1 MTVCDNR
8 SVCNGGREAGKEP
21 CMSQSLPPPLFDP
34 FAPGFTDD
42 PYPQYA
48 ALRATAPIYQHPFGF
63 WLLTCYDDVAWLLRA
78 SLSVEDRNI
87 AASPFQ
93 DLREQM
99 WGEEAARPR
108 GVSMLDRDPPDHTRL
123 RRLVSKAFTPRAVQ
137 ALAPRITGLVDS
149 MLDAAEQTGRVDLV
163 DALAFP
169 LPFAVIAEMLGTPPA
184 DHERIRQLTGTVVRS
199 LEPVVD
205 PAVASAITAA
215 DSELRTIAADMIAWK
230 RANPADDLL
239 TALIHAEDDGDV
251 LDDEELVAQ
260 TLLLYIA
267 GHETTV
273 NLIAGGALAL
283 LRHPGQLALLRS
295 DPALAAT
302 AVDELLRYDS
312 PVQAS
317 RRITLEPVEIRGTTI
332 PAGAFVMA
340 SLGSA
345 NRDERFWGADADEL
359 RLSRD
364 NARQHVS
371 FGAGPHHCLGASL
384 ARLEAAIALQRLVS
398 RFPAL
403 ALDGDVTW
411 NGRINLRG
419 PA

>member
-1 MTVCDNR
+1 MT
-8 SVCNGGREAGKEP
+8 ET
-21 CMSQSLPPPLFDP
+21 LPPPLFDP

-48 ALRATAPIYQHPFGF
+48 VMRARAPVYPHPFGF
-63 WLLTCYDDVAWLLRA
+63 WLLTGYDEVSWLLRA
-78 SLSVEDRNI
+78 GLSVEDDNM
-87 AASPFQ
+87 AADSLLRQMRDQMYGGDESP
-93 DLREQM
+93 R
-99 WGEEAARPR
+99 ASA
-108 GVSMLDRDPPDHTRL
+108 VSMLDRDPPDHTRL
-123 RRLVSKAFTPRAVQ
+123 RRLVSKAFTPRAIQ
-137 ALAPRITGLVDS
+137 ALRPRITELVDG
-149 MLDAAEQTGRVDLV
+149 MLDVMAEQRQVDLV

-169 LPFAVIAEMLGTPPA
+169 LPFSVIAEMLGTPPA

-199 LEPVVD
+199 LEPVAD
-205 PAVASAITAA
+205 PELAAAIMAA
-215 DSELRTIAADMIAWK
+215 DDELTQIAVEMIAWK

-239 TALIHAEDDGDV
+239 SALIHAEDGGDV
-251 LDDEELVAQ
+251 LNDDELVAQ

-273 NLIAGGALAL
+273 NLIAGGTLAL

-295 DPALAAT
+295 DPALAGN
-302 AVDELLRYDS
+302 AVEELLRYDS

-317 RRITLEPVEIRGTTI
+317 RRITLEPVTVGSVTI

-345 NRDERFWGADADEL
+345 NRDERFWGPDAAEL
-359 RLSRD
+359 NLRRE

-384 ARLEAAIALQRLVS
+384 ARLEATIAFERLTA
-398 RFPAL
+398 RFPGL
-403 ALDGDVTW
+403 ALDGDVVW

-419 PA
+419 PAHLPVSAG

>member
-1 MTVCDNR
+1 VT
-8 SVCNGGREAGKEP
+8 ET
-21 CMSQSLPPPLFDP
+21 LPSPLFDP

-48 ALRATAPIYQHPFGF
+48 VMRAQAPVYQHPFGF
-63 WLLTCYDDVAWLLRA
+63 WLLTGYHEVSWLLRA
-78 SLSVEDRNI
+78 GLSVEDDNV
-87 AASPFQ
+87 AADSL
-93 DLREQM
+93 LRQM
-99 WGEEAARPR
+99 REAMYGDEAPRASAR
-108 GVSMLDRDPPDHTRL
+108 SMLDRDPPDHTRL
-123 RRLVSKAFTPRAVQ
+123 RRLVSKAFTPRAIQ
-137 ALAPRITGLVDS
+137 ALRPRITELVDG
-149 MLDAAEQTGRVDLV
+149 MLGAMAERRRVDLV

-184 DHERIRQLTGTVVRS
+184 DHERIRQLSGTVVRS
-199 LEPVVD
+199 LEPVAD
-205 PAVASAITAA
+205 PDLIAQIVAA
-215 DSELRTIAADMIAWK
+215 DDELTQIAGEMIAWK

-239 TALIHAEDDGDV
+239 TALIHAEDDGDA

-273 NLIAGGALAL
+273 NLIAGGTLAL
-283 LRHPGQLALLRS
+283 LRHPGQLALLRE
-295 DPALAAT
+295 DPALVGN
-302 AVDELLRYDS
+302 AVEELLRYDS

-317 RRITLEPVEIRGTTI
+317 RRITLEPVTVAGTTI

-345 NRDERFWGADADEL
+345 NRDERFWGPDAAEL
-359 RLSRD
+359 NLRRE

-384 ARLEAAIALQRLVS
+384 ARLEASIAFERLVT
-398 RFPAL
+398 RFPGL
-403 ALDGDVTW
+403 ALDGDVVW

-419 PA
+419 PAHLPVSAG

>member
-1 MTVCDNR
+1 MT
-8 SVCNGGREAGKEP
+8 ET
-21 CMSQSLPPPLFDP
+21 MPPPLFDP

-48 ALRATAPIYQHPFGF
+48 VMRAQAPVYQHPFGF
-63 WLLTCYDDVAWLLRA
+63 WLLTRYEDVSWLLRA
-78 SLSVEDRNI
+78 GLSVEDDNVATDSLLR
-87 AASPFQ
+87 Q
-93 DLREQM
+93 LREEVY
-99 WGEEAARPR
+99 GDGAPR
-108 GVSMLDRDPPDHTRL
+108 ASALSMLDRDPPDHTRL
-123 RRLVSKAFTPRAVQ
+123 RKLVSKAFTPRAIE
-137 ALAPRITGLVDS
+137 ALRPRITELVDG
-149 MLDAAEQTGRVDLV
+149 MLDDMAAQRRVDLV

-169 LPFAVIAEMLGTPPA
+169 LPFSVIAEMLGTPPA

-199 LEPVVD
+199 LEPVAD
-205 PAVASAITAA
+205 PALIQAILAA
-215 DSELRTIAADMIAWK
+215 DEEMSQVAAEMIAWK

-251 LDDEELVAQ
+251 LDDDELVAQ

-273 NLIAGGALAL
+273 NLIAGGTLAL
-283 LRHPGQLALLRS
+283 LHYPAQLALLRD
-295 DPALAAT
+295 DPALVGN
-302 AVDELLRYDS
+302 AVEELLRYDS

-317 RRITLEPVEIRGTTI
+317 RRITLEPVTVGGVEI

-345 NRDERFWGADADEL
+345 NRDQSYWGPDAGQL
-359 RLSRD
+359 RLDRE

-384 ARLEAAIALQRLVS
+384 ARLEASIAFEHLVG
-398 RFPAL
+398 RFPGL
-403 ALDGDVTW
+403 ALDGEVVW

-419 PA
+419 PAHLPVSVN

>member
-1 MTVCDNR
+1 MVAAQA
-8 SVCNGGREAGKEP
+8 S
-21 CMSQSLPPPLFDP
+21 PLFDP

-48 ALRATAPIYQHPFGF
+48 ALRDEAPVYQHPLGF
-63 WLLTCYDDVAWLLRA
+63 WLLTCYDDVSWLLRA
-78 SLSVEDRNI
+78 GLSVEDRNL
-87 AASPFQ
+87 AEGPLTQ
-93 DLREQM
+93 LREQM
-99 WGEEAARPR
+99 RGEQTPR
-108 GVSMLDRDPPDHTRL
+108 TDGLSMLDRDPPDHTRL
-123 RRLVSKAFTPRAVQ
+123 RRLVSKAFTPRAIQ
-137 ALAPRITGLVDS
+137 ALQPRITALVDA
-149 MLDAAEQTGRVDLV
+149 MLDAAERQRRVDLV
-163 DALAFP
+163 EALAFP

-184 DHERIRQLTGTVVRS
+184 DQGRIRELTGTLVRS
-199 LEPVVD
+199 LEPVND
-205 PAVASAITAA
+205 PALVSAIMAA
-215 DSELRTIAADMIAWK
+215 DAELADIAAGMIAWK
-230 RANPADDLL
+230 RDNPAHDLL
-239 TALIHAEDDGDV
+239 TSLIHAEDDGDV
-251 LDDEELVAQ
+251 LNDDELISQ

-295 DPALAAT
+295 DPALADA
-302 AVDELLRYDS
+302 AIEELLRYDS

-317 RRITLEPVEIRGTTI
+317 RRITLEPVKIRDITI

-345 NRDERFWGADADEL
+345 NRDERFWGTDAGEL
-359 RLSRD
+359 KLSRD

-371 FGAGPHHCLGASL
+371 FGGGPHHCLGASL
-384 ARLEAAIALQRLVS
+384 ARLEATIAIQRLTS
-398 RFPAL
+398 RFPGL

-419 PA
+419 PAHLPVSVGR

>member
-1 MTVCDNR
+1 MIQAVP
-8 SVCNGGREAGKEP
+8 S
-21 CMSQSLPPPLFDP
+21 SLFDP

-48 ALRATAPIYQHPFGF
+48 VLRSEAPVYQHPFGF
-63 WLLTCYDDVAWLLRA
+63 WLLTRYDDVSWLLRA
-78 SLSVEDRNI
+78 GLSVEDRNV
-87 AASPFQ
+87 ADGAFRQ
-93 DLREQM
+93 LRDQM
-99 WGEEAARPR
+99 YGDQLPGADKL
-108 GVSMLDRDPPDHTRL
+108 SMLDRDPPDHTRL
-123 RRLVSKAFTPRAVQ
+123 RRLVSKAFTPRAVE
-137 ALAPRITGLVDS
+137 ALRPRITGLIDG
-149 MLDAAEQTGRVDLV
+149 MLDAAERQRRVDLV

-184 DHERIRQLTGTVVRS
+184 DHERIRQLSGTVVRS
-199 LEPVVD
+199 LEPVAD
-205 PAVASAITAA
+205 PALFAAITAA
-215 DSELRTIAADMIAWK
+215 DAELRAIAADMIAWK
-230 RANPADDLL
+230 RSNPADDLL
-239 TALIHAEDDGDV
+239 TALINAEDDGDA
-251 LDDEELVAQ
+251 LSDDELIAQ

-283 LRHPGQLALLRS
+283 LRNPDQLELLRG
-295 DPALAAT
+295 DPALAPN
-302 AVDELLRYDS
+302 AVEELLRYDS

-317 RRITLEPVEIRGTTI
+317 RRITLAPVTIRGTVI

-345 NRDERFWGADADEL
+345 NRDELFWGADAAEVKL
-359 RLSRD
+359 GRD

-384 ARLEAAIALQRLVS
+384 ARLEASIALARLTA
-398 RFPAL
+398 RFPGM

-419 PA
+419 PAHLPVSVS

>member
-1 MTVCDNR
+1 
-8 SVCNGGREAGKEP
+8 
-21 CMSQSLPPPLFDP
+21 MSQTAPPLFDP

-42 PYPQYA
+42 PYLQYA
-48 ALRATAPIYQHPFGF
+48 ALRAAAPVYQHPLGF
-63 WLLTCYDDVAWLLRA
+63 WLLTCYDDVSWLLRA

-87 AASPFQ
+87 AASPLLE
-93 DLREQM
+93 LREQVY
-99 WGEEAARPR
+99 GELGARPG

-123 RRLVSKAFTPRAVQ
+123 RRLVSKAFTPRTVQ
-137 ALAPRITGLVDS
+137 ALRPRITGLVDS
-149 MLDAAEQTGRVDLV
+149 MLDAAQREGQVDLV

-199 LEPVVD
+199 LEPVAD
-205 PAVASAITAA
+205 PAVASAIAAA
-215 DSELRTIAADMIAWK
+215 DGELTAIAAGMIEWK
-230 RANPADDLL
+230 RAHPADDLL
-239 TALIHAEDDGDV
+239 TALINAEDDGDV
-251 LDDEELVAQ
+251 LDDEELIAQ

-273 NLIAGGALAL
+273 NLIAGGTLAL
-283 LRHPGQLALLRS
+283 LRHPAQLALLRD
-295 DPALAAT
+295 DPALIT
-302 AVDELLRYDS
+302 NAVEELLRYDS

-317 RRITLEPVEIRGTTI
+317 RRITLEPVAVRGVTI

-345 NRDERFWGADADEL
+345 NRDEGFWGPDAAEL
-359 RLSRD
+359 RLGRQ

-384 ARLEAAIALQRLVS
+384 ARLEASIALARLTA
-398 RFPAL
+398 RFPGL
-403 ALDGDVTW
+403 ALDGQVAW

-419 PA
+419 PAHLPVSLGP

>member
-1 MTVCDNR
+1 
-8 SVCNGGREAGKEP
+8 
-21 CMSQSLPPPLFDP
+21 MSQTLPPPLFDP

-48 ALRATAPIYQHPFGF
+48 TLRAAAPVYQHPLGF
-63 WLLTCYDDVAWLLRA
+63 WLLSCYDDVSWLLRA
-78 SLSVEDRNI
+78 SLSVEGRNI
-87 AASPFQ
+87 ATSPLLE
-93 DLREQM
+93 LREQM
-99 WGEEAARPR
+99 YGEEAGRPH

-137 ALAPRITGLVDS
+137 ALRPRIADLVDT
-149 MLDAAEQTGRVDLV
+149 MLDAAEREGRVDLV
-163 DALAFP
+163 DTLAFP
-169 LPFAVIAEMLGTPPA
+169 LPFAVIAEMLGTPSA
-184 DHERIRQLTGTVVRS
+184 DHERIRRLTGTVVRS

-205 PAVASAITAA
+205 PAVASAIAAA
-215 DSELRTIAADMIAWK
+215 DGELTAIAADMIAWK

-239 TALIHAEDDGDV
+239 TALIYAEDDGDV
-251 LDDEELVAQ
+251 LDDEELIAQ

-273 NLIAGGALAL
+273 NLIAGGTLAL
-283 LRHPGQLALLRS
+283 LRHPAQLALLRD
-295 DPALAAT
+295 DPALIAN
-302 AVDELLRYDS
+302 AVEELLRYDS

-317 RRITLEPVEIRGTTI
+317 RRITLEPVSISGVTI

-345 NRDERFWGADADEL
+345 NRDEGFWGPDAAEL
-359 RLSRD
+359 RLDRA

-384 ARLEAAIALQRLVS
+384 ARLEASIALARLTT
-398 RFPAL
+398 RFPGL
-403 ALDGDVTW
+403 ALDGQVAW

-419 PA
+419 PAHLPVSLGT